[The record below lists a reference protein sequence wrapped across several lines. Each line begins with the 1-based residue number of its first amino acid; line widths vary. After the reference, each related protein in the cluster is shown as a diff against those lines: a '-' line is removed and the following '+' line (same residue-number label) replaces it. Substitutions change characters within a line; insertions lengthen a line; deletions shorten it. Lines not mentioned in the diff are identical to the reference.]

1 MDIDIKAITFDY
13 FGTLVD
19 VDQGG
24 IRGMESVIRLTGL
37 QTALTPTDLYLDW
50 DVRNVQTYRSG
61 KFRKYREV
69 SESALLQSLEA
80 IEPGVSKRIAIDQLT
95 DVFLGHLVEDSPP
108 HPDAVQA
115 LDWMSSRYPLMPI
128 TNMDSDL
135 WQRSQLVDYFEHVT
149 TAEMARAYKPSEA
162 IFKLAIDRL
171 AVAPEHILHCS
182 LASWADIDGAK
193 PLGMNVA
200 WINRGA
206 EKLGPWQARPDFEYP
221 TLAGARAM
229 LANLQSAASPA
240 KQAAQPLAG

>member
-1 MDIDIKAITFDY
+1 MDIKAITFDY

-19 VDQGG
+19 VDKGG
-24 IRGMESVIRLTGL
+24 IKGMDSVLKLTGID
-37 QTALTPTDLYLDW
+37 TALTAEKLYLDW
-50 DVRNVQTYRSG
+50 DMRTVQSYRSG

-69 SESALLQSLEA
+69 STGALLGCLDA
-80 IEPGVSKRIAIDQLT
+80 VEPGIARRVDIGLLADI
-95 DVFLGHLVEDSPP
+95 FLGHLVEDSPP

-115 LDWMSSRYPLMPI
+115 LDWMAQRYPLMPI

-171 AVAPEHILHCS
+171 GVAPEHILHCS

-206 EKLGPWQARPDFEYP
+206 EQLGPWQARPDFEYP
-221 TLAGARAM
+221 TLSGAREKLEA
-229 LANLQSAASPA
+229 LRSNPA
-240 KQAAQPLAG
+240 DSLSVLHPVSSI

>member
-1 MDIDIKAITFDY
+1 MDIKAITFDY

-19 VDQGG
+19 VDKGG
-24 IRGMESVIRLTGL
+24 IVGMEAVIRLAGL
-37 QTALTPTDLYLDW
+37 QTARSATDLYLDW
-50 DVRNVQTYRSG
+50 DMRNVQTYRSG

-69 SESALLQSLEA
+69 SATALGRCLEA
-80 IEPGVSKRIAIDQLT
+80 VEPGITRRVDIALLT
-95 DVFLGHLVEDSPP
+95 DVFLGHLVEDSPA
-108 HPDAVQA
+108 HPDAVSV
-115 LDWMSSRYPLMPI
+115 LGWMAERYPLMPI

-149 TAEMARAYKPSEA
+149 TAEMARAYKPTEA

-171 AVAPEHILHCS
+171 GVAPENILHCS

-206 EKLGPWQARPDFEYP
+206 EVLGPWQARPDFECP
-221 TLAGARAM
+221 TLDGARER
-229 LANLQSAASPA
+229 
-240 KQAAQPLAG
+240 LAGLAVAA